1 MNDKKQ
7 KQHERNR
14 MKEMAIKVSK
24 TMNPQAVVE
33 GFKNL
38 SEKTQER
45 VVHQAAPRIAQGI
58 IKAAGVGM
66 ENTQENL
73 KRYSQVCLT
82 VTIPACRFDP
92 TGQALNKIRSNIL
105 KNLPPDMKKM
115 LDEGKS
121 RQEVIDFYT
130 GVPEFMQVFKK
141 LGWDETMIESLVEN
155 EITK

>member
-14 MKEMAIKVSK
+14 MKEMAIKVQK

-66 ENTQENL
+66 ENTQDNL
-73 KRYSQVCLT
+73 KKYAQVCLT
-82 VTIPACRFDP
+82 VVIPAARFDA
-92 TGQALNKIRSNIL
+92 TGQALNKVRDNIL
-105 KNLPPDMKKM
+105 TNLPPDMKKM
-115 LDEGKS
+115 LKDGKT

-141 LGWDETMIESLVEN
+141 LGWDELMIESMVDN
-155 EITK
+155 AI

>member
-14 MKEMAIKVSK
+14 MKEMAIKVQK

-58 IKAAGVGM
+58 LKAAGITNFD
-66 ENTQENL
+66 NTQDNL
-73 KRYSQVCLT
+73 KKYAEVCLN

-92 TGQALNKIRSNIL
+92 TGQAKNKIRSRLLND
-105 KNLPPDMKKM
+105 LPPDMKKM

-141 LGWDETMIESLVEN
+141 LGWDETMIDSLVDKV
-155 EITK
+155 IK